1 MRGQSVVKLGL
12 MLGLVL
18 CLAIVMFGLWDEV
31 REALGSRSGGSE
43 VFHLSIA
50 GSNYTVRK
58 AASTDCFGIAS
69 VKQGPGSTLT
79 FIGYVKNSTTHRE
92 EQRLLSFNATTKQV
106 TNRPIVAPGPIE
118 MNYIHVGS
126 DGTVYIGG
134 QFDSQY
140 GREFYK
146 LLPGQSIP
154 TLVQDIKTGT
164 ASSSPSA
171 FTAMGDSLY
180 FPADHQTA
188 GTEIIRYGLS
198 SGQVSVV
205 DQWPGPNPSY
215 PSYLAADSARG
226 ILYCSAYLPAIGTEL
241 GWFHAGN
248 GTTGSKKIYDGA
260 MPGYSSP
267 AYVAVDPSGKVWMNA
282 LKNATTQRRDLQR
295 FDPQMN
301 TVTTVDVPPGTVA
314 STPQYIT
321 SNSAGQVAFSA
332 KGSAVTGRE
341 PYIYKNGTI
350 PGGSGGDPGRPTA
363 NAWAVTLVGD
373 LNPGAADS
381 SPSNFYGDPDGS
393 WAFAA
398 DDGAHGSEPWF
409 LSADGTAVML
419 ADINPGSANSFP
431 QAFTLID
438 GRVYFF
444 ATDAAN
450 TRDIWSYGPEDEIQ
464 VTSPD
469 GGESWTAGSSH
480 SITWTTTGT
489 IADVKIEYSTDSG
502 SSYATVISLTINTG
516 SYTWSVPYT
525 PSATCLIRVSD
536 AANAAVNDVSN
547 AVFLIIGASAVT
559 VTSPNGGENW
569 GVGSSHNI
577 TWTSTGWVG
586 NVKIEYSTNG
596 GTSYSTVVDSTAN
609 TGIFPWTVPNAPSVS
624 CLVRISNAGNPNLS
638 DTSDSVFTIMTA
650 AIDKDDFVGAWLGQ
664 GVYFRNSNTGSWVL
678 LEPSTASQ
686 IAVGDLDDDGIDD
699 LIGIFPNDPGVW
711 TKKSSTNTW
720 LRIDSVTPYWIAVGD
735 MNGDGR
741 VDFVGAWNNGVYY
754 RNSVTG
760 SWVLLETSLA
770 SQIAVGDLDGDGKG
784 DLIGIFPN
792 DPGVWT
798 KRSSTQ
804 TWLRLDSLSPSWIAV
819 GDLSGDGKPDLLG
832 TWPGS
837 GVYYK
842 DSTTGH
848 WILLETSVASQ
859 VVAGDLDG
867 DRKKDLIG
875 VFPNDPGVWTKRSS
889 TLTWLRLDEMTPS
902 WIAAGRMRAAG
913 AAVGPEMSF
922 RAPSSAFGLQ
932 LRNNFE
938 DLSMYGPHGRNFN
951 YTVERNAQ
959 YGIKLDESA
968 QRLINPGPGELGFKP
983 IKDERASPKRDKR

>member
-31 REALGSRSGGSE
+31 REALGPRSGEGRSN

-58 AASTDCFGIAS
+58 AASTDCFGIGS

-79 FIGYVKNSTTHRE
+79 FIGYVVNSTTHRE

-118 MNYIHVGS
+118 ISHIYVGS

-134 QFDSQY
+134 QFDSLY

-146 LLPGQSIP
+146 LLPGQSTP

-188 GTEIIRYGLS
+188 GTEIIRYDLS
-198 SGQVSVV
+198 SGRVSVV

-241 GWFHAGN
+241 GWFHAGD

-282 LKNATTQRRDLQR
+282 VKNATTQRRDLQR

-332 KGSAVTGRE
+332 KGSAITGRE

-373 LNPGAADS
+373 LNPGSADS

-409 LSADGTAVML
+409 LSAAGTPVML

-450 TRDIWSYGPEDEIQ
+450 TRDIWSYGPEDEIPMISLSRTSLVFGAAVAGPPTQAQSVIVGNSGTGTLNWTAATSAAWLGVTPASGSGSGQIQISVNTAGLAVGTQTGTVTVSDPNASNSPRTITVTLNIIGAGLSAVPFGDFATPIDGTTGITGAIPVTGWVLDDIEVTQ
-464 VTSPD
+464 VEVKRDPHAADPTGAIGPD
-469 GGESWTAGSSH
+469 GLVFIGYGIFVEGARPDVETAYPGYPLNYRAGWGYMLLTNFLPAQGNGTFKIHAFATDKDGNRALLGSKTIVCDNAHAVKPFGTIDTPIQGGDASGNLFLNFGWVLTPLPKTVAKDGSAIDVYVDSVKVGNLATAPNVYDQYRVDVATAFPGLNNTSGPVGAYYLDTTKYANGVHTIFWIATDDAGAADGIGSRYFNIVNTGTTAGNS
-480 SITWTTTGT
+480 
-489 IADVKIEYSTDSG
+489 ADMGSLRVPVLST
-502 SSYATVISLTINTG
+502 A
-516 SYTWSVPYT
+516 
-525 PSATCLIRVSD
+525 RHREERSD
-536 AANAAVNDVSN
+536 AAIPTMESLSN
-547 AVFLIIGASAVT
+547 LPLSFDPLSVKRGFNLIAPPEMIVPDSFGSIHIKMKEVDRIELDFGKGTAYRGYLT
-559 VTSPNGGENW
+559 
-569 GVGSSHNI
+569 VGSELRPLPI
-577 TWTSTGWVG
+577 GST
-586 NVKIEYSTNG
+586 
-596 GTSYSTVVDSTAN
+596 
-609 TGIFPWTVPNAPSVS
+609 
-624 CLVRISNAGNPNLS
+624 
-638 DTSDSVFTIMTA
+638 
-650 AIDKDDFVGAWLGQ
+650 
-664 GVYFRNSNTGSWVL
+664 
-678 LEPSTASQ
+678 
-686 IAVGDLDDDGIDD
+686 LD
-699 LIGIFPNDPGVW
+699 P
-711 TKKSSTNTW
+711 
-720 LRIDSVTPYWIAVGD
+720 R
-735 MNGDGR
+735 
-741 VDFVGAWNNGVYY
+741 
-754 RNSVTG
+754 
-760 SWVLLETSLA
+760 
-770 SQIAVGDLDGDGKG
+770 
-784 DLIGIFPN
+784 
-792 DPGVWT
+792 
-798 KRSSTQ
+798 
-804 TWLRLDSLSPSWIAV
+804 
-819 GDLSGDGKPDLLG
+819 
-832 TWPGS
+832 S
-837 GVYYK
+837 GVFA
-842 DSTTGH
+842 
-848 WILLETSVASQ
+848 W
-859 VVAGDLDG
+859 
-867 DRKKDLIG
+867 
-875 VFPNDPGVWTKRSS
+875 
-889 TLTWLRLDEMTPS
+889 M
-902 WIAAGRMRAAG
+902 
-913 AAVGPEMSF
+913 
-922 RAPSSAFGLQ
+922 
-932 LRNNFE
+932 
-938 DLSMYGPHGRNFN
+938 
-951 YTVERNAQ
+951 
-959 YGIKLDESA
+959 
-968 QRLINPGPGELGFKP
+968 PGPGFVGRYDLVFV
-983 IKDERASPKRDKR
+983 IMDESGLTRKIPVRIRITPKF